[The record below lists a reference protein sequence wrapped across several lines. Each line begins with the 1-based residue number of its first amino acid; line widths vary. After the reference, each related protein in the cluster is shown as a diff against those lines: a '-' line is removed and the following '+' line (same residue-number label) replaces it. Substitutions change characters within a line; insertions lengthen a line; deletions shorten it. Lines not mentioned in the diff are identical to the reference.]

1 MRIIRIGVSSLA
13 QSAQASALAIG
24 NFDGVHCGHN
34 AVLDTMLHAACTQ
47 NLQPSV
53 LTFYPHPRQIFAPH
67 LPPFLLQTPAQ
78 KFAQLRAAGVAQCFV
93 LRFDAATIALGAE
106 AFIAQIIREQCCAAF
121 VATGENFRFGH
132 KRQGT
137 TALLAAQ
144 REFASVAVPHV
155 LHAGEICSSTAIRDA
170 LVTGNVAHATALLG
184 RPPTLIGHVVHGDG
198 RGATI
203 GFPTA
208 NIALPAAMLRPAHGV
223 YAVTL
228 RCDGVMHH
236 GVANFGTRPTFA
248 GEAAR
253 LEVHVLDYQGD
264 LYGKRVEVTLMA
276 YLRGEQKFADVE
288 ALKTQIQRDCASA
301 REALRSSAP

>member
-24 NFDGVHCGHN
+24 NFDGVHRGHK
-34 AVLDTMLHAACTQ
+34 AVLDTMLHAAHTQ

-67 LPPFLLQTPAQ
+67 LPAFLLQTPAQ

-93 LRFDAATIALGAE
+93 LRFDAATIALSAE
-106 AFIAQIIREQCCAAF
+106 AFIAQVIHAQCLAAF

-137 TALLAAQ
+137 TDLLAAQ
-144 REFASVAVPHV
+144 PKLAAVAVPHV
-155 LHAGEICSSTAIRDA
+155 LHAGEVCSSSAIRAA
-170 LVTGNVAHATALLG
+170 LSSGNVAHATALLG
-184 RPPTLIGHVVHGDG
+184 RPHAMIGRVVHGDG

-208 NIALPAAMLRPAHGV
+208 NIALPKGILRPAHGV

-228 RCDGVMHH
+228 QCDGAVHH
-236 GVANFGTRPTFA
+236 GVANFGTRPTFD
-248 GEAAR
+248 GEEPR
-253 LEVHVLDYQGD
+253 LEVHLLDYQGD
-264 LYGKRVEVTLMA
+264 MYGKRVEVALMA
-276 YLRGEQKFADVE
+276 YLRGEQKFADGE
-288 ALKTQIQRDCASA
+288 ALKTQIQRDCVSA
-301 REALRSSAP
+301 RDALRTNTA

>member
-13 QSAQASALAIG
+13 QSAEASALAMG
-24 NFDGVHCGHN
+24 NFDGVHRGHK
-34 AVLDTMLHAACTQ
+34 AVLDTMLHAARTHR
-47 NLQPSV
+47 LLPSV
-53 LTFYPHPRQIFAPH
+53 LTFYPHPRQIFAPQ

-78 KFAQLRAAGVAQCFV
+78 KFAQLKAAGVAQCFV
-93 LRFDAATIALGAE
+93 LRFDRATIALSAE
-106 AFIAQIIREQCCAAF
+106 AFIAQVIRAQCRAAF

-144 REFASVAVPHV
+144 PEFTAVAVPHV
-155 LHAGEICSSTAIRDA
+155 LHAGGVCSSSAIRAA
-170 LVTGNVAHATALLG
+170 LSGGNVVNAAALLG
-184 RPPTLIGHVVHGDG
+184 RPPTLIGRVVHGDG

-208 NIALPAAMLRPAHGV
+208 NIALPEAMLRPAHGV
-223 YAVTL
+223 YAVKL
-228 RCDGVMHH
+228 SCEGVAHR

-248 GEAAR
+248 GEEPR
-253 LEVHVLDYQGD
+253 LEVHLLDYQGD
-264 LYGKRVEVTLMA
+264 LYGKRVEVTLIA

-288 ALKTQIQRDCASA
+288 ALKAQIQRDCVSA
-301 REALRSSAP
+301 REALSSA